1 MDDAAAAADDA
12 AAAASLI
19 DDEAAAA
26 SPVETLLETDQSSV
40 VRMHEC
46 NQPRVA
52 RLLETIRAGVSQRI
66 GVFADE
72 AERSTLEGVP
82 PRDCEERDRVLL
94 LMCELQAWWRSL
106 GIRRWNSRLHG
117 RMTWRV
123 REHNGCCVIPLLPCV
138 NVLNTK
144 IDSGVL
150 TTTIE
155 GTAWL
160 IALEVT
166 TTCRFRG
173 FTFLLQPGES
183 ALISSFTD
191 ADIMFLAKTSE
202 SSHVLLLHAPESLL
216 RTLPSCKYR
225 QKCEKQVASLEK
237 SLKRVQGETKRKYW
251 CQLRRSKVEPDVHLS
266 ESAPASQGRKRMRR
280 KTSVVYDGEVP
291 AELQDGAVP
300 AARPDRAAPATL
312 QDGAV
317 PAARPDGAAS
327 AIAASASSSQH
338 DPRTPLRRHTTTP
351 DPVALAGREC
361 SEAAGCSLDGEA
373 PASSKQDGEATAFS
387 DINDPLVPPRCLVVH
402 RFFHASQ
409 KISNV
414 AAEVME
420 LSLRSFASR
429 TVQIVWMYSCE
440 EWSWMPSDCAHI
452 HYKNAAFVYPKKSF
466 DAYLRLGIPI
476 QQLKDRFQ
484 FACLTQCGGYWADFD
499 VMLTGRDLPAVT
511 ERMVVYAH
519 SCLHSGREA
528 MTETPN
534 RGVLNVGFMGCP
546 RNNSI
551 LLALIKTL
559 DTHWKKCDP
568 KKMAGGGETMGR
580 DWTRSTL
587 QRAVMAQPDEMVL
600 KCDPSIAY
608 PLPNFLSS
616 WDEALE
622 VTSYGGVVPSLSQI
636 FENSVAV
643 NVWLNVW
650 NPTLSLRVARLV
662 FNECSNRQQSKV
674 KVAAPAAIE
683 SIEKLV
689 VKAHYIVEEA
699 FHDASLAHRIL
710 STAMSWAR
718 GTCEIPENAR
728 HEYACA
734 CVRLAVKFEV
744 TEGTLTPAAISVA
757 RTCEL
762 VREMYGVSAAAVC
775 RTERSILS
783 KS

>member
-19 DDEAAAA
+19 DDAVAAA
-26 SPVETLLETDQSSV
+26 SPMETLLETDQSSV

-66 GVFADE
+66 GVFVNE

-82 PRDCEERDRVLL
+82 PRDCEERDRVVL
-94 LMCELQAWWRSL
+94 LMCELQAWWRSV
-106 GIRRWNSRLHG
+106 GIRKWNSRLHG

-123 REHNGCCVIPLLPCV
+123 REHNGCCAIPLLPCV

-173 FTFLLQPGES
+173 FTFRLQPGES

-225 QKCEKQVASLEK
+225 KKCEKQVASLEK
-237 SLKRVQGETKRKYW
+237 SVKRVQGETKRKYW
-251 CQLRRSKVEPDVHLS
+251 CQRRRSKVEPDVHLS

-300 AARPDRAAPATL
+300 AARPD
-312 QDGAV
+312 
-317 PAARPDGAAS
+317 GAAS

-338 DPRTPLRRHTTTP
+338 DSRTPLRRHTTTP
-351 DPVALAGREC
+351 DPVAIAGREC

-373 PASSKQDGEATAFS
+373 PASSKQDGEATAVS

-429 TVQIVWMYSCE
+429 TLQIVWMYSCE
-440 EWSWMPSDCAHI
+440 EWSWMPRDCAHI
-452 HYKNAAFVYPKKSF
+452 
-466 DAYLRLGIPI
+466 
-476 QQLKDRFQ
+476 
-484 FACLTQCGGYWADFD
+484 
-499 VMLTGRDLPAVT
+499 
-511 ERMVVYAH
+511 
-519 SCLHSGREA
+519 
-528 MTETPN
+528 
-534 RGVLNVGFMGCP
+534 
-546 RNNSI
+546 
-551 LLALIKTL
+551 
-559 DTHWKKCDP
+559 
-568 KKMAGGGETMGR
+568 
-580 DWTRSTL
+580 
-587 QRAVMAQPDEMVL
+587 
-600 KCDPSIAY
+600 
-608 PLPNFLSS
+608 
-616 WDEALE
+616 
-622 VTSYGGVVPSLSQI
+622 
-636 FENSVAV
+636 
-643 NVWLNVW
+643 
-650 NPTLSLRVARLV
+650 
-662 FNECSNRQQSKV
+662 
-674 KVAAPAAIE
+674 
-683 SIEKLV
+683 
-689 VKAHYIVEEA
+689 
-699 FHDASLAHRIL
+699 
-710 STAMSWAR
+710 
-718 GTCEIPENAR
+718 
-728 HEYACA
+728 
-734 CVRLAVKFEV
+734 
-744 TEGTLTPAAISVA
+744 
-757 RTCEL
+757 
-762 VREMYGVSAAAVC
+762 
-775 RTERSILS
+775 
-783 KS
+783 